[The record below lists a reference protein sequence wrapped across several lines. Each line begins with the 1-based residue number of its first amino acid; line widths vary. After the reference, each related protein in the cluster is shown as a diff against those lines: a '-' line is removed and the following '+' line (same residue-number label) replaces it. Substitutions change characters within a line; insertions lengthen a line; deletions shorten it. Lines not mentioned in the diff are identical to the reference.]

1 MVFILHLVCW
11 FLILFL
17 IRHQYIRPVA
27 LFYMIMLVKS
37 LSPDKVP
44 FLGTMDWG
52 VDVIFKVTVSR

>member
-1 MVFILHLVCW
+1 
-11 FLILFL
+11 
-17 IRHQYIRPVA
+17 
-27 LFYMIMLVKS
+27 MLVKS